1 MCQVI
6 LINNCIMVRLV
17 DVIEFYIGLKGLGKN
32 LIRFESR
39 NLIIYVFA
47 NFDVPSFDIDSNSE
61 FLISI

>member
-1 MCQVI
+1 
-6 LINNCIMVRLV
+6 MVRLV